1 MSWSIPGFSADSC
14 CGGASFVEDQAVEVI
29 GQIGQSELC
38 LDPLEADG
46 ADEQPEPVFLM
57 RRHMLDPSPDRGLC
71 GIGAGGGLGHG
82 LSLGLA
88 TVDATGQ
95 HTIGQ
100 RSEEHTSELQSL
112 MRISYAVF
120 CLKKKNNTKYT
131 RSSETRQHRST
142 H

>member
-1 MSWSIPGFSADSC
+1 
-14 CGGASFVEDQAVEVI
+14 
-29 GQIGQSELC
+29 
-38 LDPLEADG
+38 
-46 ADEQPEPVFLM
+46 M

-100 RSEEHTSELQSL
+100 PCFVRPRAVCCVGPDLAAAIHCDQRRNMRPSACAAEVTSPARMNPYRRSMLIWLLYSNTGNNRSEERRGGTECVSK
-112 MRISYAVF
+112 
-120 CLKKKNNTKYT
+120 C
-131 RSSETRQHRST
+131 RSRCAPYH
-142 H
+142 

>member
-1 MSWSIPGFSADSC
+1 
-14 CGGASFVEDQAVEVI
+14 
-29 GQIGQSELC
+29 
-38 LDPLEADG
+38 
-46 ADEQPEPVFLM
+46 M

-100 RSEEHTSELQSL
+100 PCFVRPRAVCCVGPDLAAAIHCDHRRNMRRSEEHTSELQSL

-120 CLKKKNNTKYT
+120 CLKKKT
-131 RSSETRQHRST
+131 
-142 H
+142 